1 MTHPVRRR
9 TPSSLAAALVLA
21 AAPGAACA
29 VEPLDTFSVSVG
41 SYITRFDTRL
51 RADGEAL
58 GGTSIDLSRDLGV
71 DSDVALGFARV
82 TWRPFERHE
91 IGLSYFGNSM
101 DAERKL
107 EREIVFEDSVYLASA
122 TVRGRYD
129 LDSLEGYYTWWGFLS
144 ENWAL
149 GPRLG
154 VTWYRLA
161 LGLELKADVNGDPV
175 VDGTLEDSVN
185 ADLPAPTLGAAWR
198 WTPAEN
204 WRIVAD
210 AGWFSTEINDIDGN
224 VTYAR
229 GGVEWYPWPRVGVML
244 DYTFSDID
252 ARTARDA
259 FTGHLELRNSGL
271 RMGLVYRF

>member
-1 MTHPVRRR
+1 MTHPVRCRN
-9 TPSSLAAALVLA
+9 TLLAVAAILA
-21 AAPGAACA
+21 TAPGAAA
-29 VEPLDTFSVSVG
+29 AIEPLDTFSVSLGGYV
-41 SYITRFDTRL
+41 TRFDTRI

-71 DSDVALGFARV
+71 DSDDMIGFASV

-91 IGLSYFGNSM
+91 IGLAYFSNDVSG
-101 DAERKL
+101 ERKL
-107 EREIVFEDSVYLASA
+107 QRDIVFEDNVYAASA

-129 LDSLEGYYTWWGFLS
+129 LDAVEAYYTWWGFLN

-154 VTWYRLA
+154 VTWYRIE
-161 LGLELKADVNGDPV
+161 LGLELEADINGNPV
-175 VDGTLEDSVN
+175 VDGTLENSVG

-198 WTPAEN
+198 WTPAED

-210 AGWFSTEINDIDGN
+210 AGWFSTKINNIDGN

-229 GGVEWYPWPRVGVML
+229 AGVEWHPWPRVGLML
-244 DYTFSDID
+244 DYTLSDID
-252 ARTARDA
+252 ARTDRDA
-259 FTGHLELRNSGL
+259 FRGHLELRNSGL
-271 RMGLVYRF
+271 RMGVLYRF